1 MALYT
6 QMLASLSESD
16 RQEAYRYLWLR
27 GRLHY
32 NAVRGGIGLAM
43 IAGCSVLV
51 RFIAD
56 GQPGLPPILIGFL
69 NWAPVLATVLCGA
82 SSVSLLL
89 SVIRQKQTLRDLRL
103 SPEIIQ
109 ALSTMPVRHFA

>member
-6 QMLASLSESD
+6 ELLARLNEVD
-16 RQEAYRYLWLR
+16 RQAAYRYLWLR
-27 GRLHY
+27 GRLHH
-32 NAVRGGIGLAM
+32 NAVRSGAGLAI
-43 IAGCSVLV
+43 IAVCSVLV
-51 RFIAD
+51 RFLTT
-56 GQPGLPPILIGFL
+56 GEPGLPPILIGFL

-82 SSVSLLL
+82 SSGVLFL

-109 ALSTMPVRHFA
+109 ALSAMPVRHFA